1 MNMINVNKHLL
12 GFASASVL
20 TTALLF
26 STRASADLIVNTVP
40 NASWN
45 NSGTMSY
52 TSDPTDPTTQSG
64 GENGQYELTGGGSL
78 TMNSGTLSITNT
90 AYGFFIGQNGS
101 AGTLTVNGGTFT
113 WNSSGLAS
121 AIANTSNA
129 TGMVNI
135 SAGTVNLN
143 LGASSLVLGRQG
155 GSASFDLTGT
165 GLFTSNAEYFGM
177 GGEYSG
183 SNIWQNDGGGTN
195 RVTLGAGSAVFE
207 LTGLGG
213 DTTANF
219 NINTASSAFNFL
231 TGSDGEISIN
241 GADAA
246 FYDGLIS
253 AGDIQINGAAD
264 TNASDFTFST
274 SGGQGVLELA
284 TAPEPSVWA
293 MMFGGLAA
301 LLAICRFRRMA

>member
-1 MNMINVNKHLL
+1 MV
-12 GFASASVL
+12 
-20 TTALLF
+20 
-26 STRASADLIVNTVP
+26 
-40 NASWN
+40 
-45 NSGTMSY
+45 Y

-64 GENGQYELTGGGSL
+64 GESGQYELTGGGSL
-78 TMNSGTLSITNT
+78 TMNSGTLSLTNT
-90 AYGFFIGQNGS
+90 AYGFFIGQNS
-101 AGTLTVNGGTFT
+101 TAGTLTVNGGTFT
-113 WNSSGLAS
+113 WNSNGLAS
-121 AIANTSNA
+121 AIGNSSSSS
-129 TGMVNI
+129 TGTVDI

-143 LGASSLVLGRQG
+143 LGASDLVLGRQT

-264 TNASDFTFST
+264 TTASDFTFST

-293 MMFGGLAA
+293 MMFGGLLAFG
-301 LLAICRFRRMA
+301 AICRFRRMA